1 MYGIDE
7 IIVALWFLPVVL
19 FICIPL
25 TMTGIWLV
33 ISPIIALFRL
43 ITGQSEE
50 QQYLK
55 SANTA

>member
-1 MYGIDE
+1 MPGINE
-7 IIVALWFLPVVL
+7 IIVALWLLPVVL

-25 TMTGIWLV
+25 TLTAIWVV

-43 ITGQSEE
+43 VTGQAEE
-50 QQYLK
+50 QQYLQ